1 MAEAMNRTIVSVLM
15 GGFGGEAP
23 APTGPAGET
32 GGTVR
37 STSAAD
43 AAIQMAYAS
52 QVAVVPGYG
61 MAVAQA
67 QHAVREMTK
76 ILEEKGISVILD
88 RKSTRLNSSHANI
101 SYAVFCLKKKK

>member
-23 APTGPAGET
+23 APTGPAGAT

-43 AAIQMAYAS
+43 AAIQMAYAR
-52 QVAVVPGYG
+52 QVVVVPGYG
-61 MAVAQA
+61 MAVPHAQPA
-67 QHAVREMTK
+67 AREQAKALQEQGVEVHVGVHPLAGRLPGHMK
-76 ILEEKGISVILD
+76 E
-88 RKSTRLNSSHANI
+88 RKR
-101 SYAVFCLKKKK
+101 VV

>member
-23 APTGPAGET
+23 APTGPGSET

-43 AAIQMAYAS
+43 AAIQMAYAR
-52 QVAVVPGYG
+52 QVVGVPGYG
-61 MAVAQA
+61 MAGAPA
-67 QHAVREMTK
+67 QHRGRGLAKGREGQGVGGK
-76 ILEEKGISVILD
+76 F
-88 RKSTRLNSSHANI
+88 RLHPGAGRLPGPLNGLLGGAHA
-101 SYAVFCLKKKK
+101 